1 MSDDP
6 VQTNDEPSL
15 FTQVVRNDAF
25 KVAVLLAGIWLLFY
39 ALSAF
44 LEYPTYGVVA
54 TIRRVTFLSAVY
66 AIAVLAL
73 NIQWGYT
80 GLFNIGVAGF
90 MAVGAY
96 TTVILSADPGGVPPG
111 FGLPLP
117 IGVLGGILAA
127 VVIGLVAALPAL
139 RLDADYLAIV
149 TVAFSEIIRLTLNS
163 PVLIDITG
171 GASGFDN
178 LPTSPVQS
186 ILLTDP
192 GSIISEPTALG
203 SFVFGLGEPL
213 DLTRIVMINIVYT
226 LGVLVVLLLVYL
238 VLERAGKSPF
248 GRVLKAIREDEV
260 AAQSLGKN
268 TQSFKV
274 RAFALGCGLMGLAGI
289 LWYAMG
295 PRASVVPA
303 NFRPELTF
311 YIFIALILG
320 GAGSNTGSII
330 GGAVFAS
337 LLYEAPPL
345 LSDVAVKLL
354 ADYNVALPSAPDNV
368 VVTLSTGDPL
378 AVVAFLLANIDTLR
392 FMFMGALLVLLV
404 QYKPDGIL
412 GDRTETAA
420 AVPLS
425 DDSRPTNANAGGETD
440 E

>member
-295 PRASVVPA
+295 PRASVVPT

>member
-1 MSDDP
+1 MSENEN
-6 VQTNDEPSL
+6 QSL
-15 FTQVVRNDAF
+15 LTAVVRNDAF
-25 KVAVLLAGIWLLFY
+25 KVTVLFAAIWVLFY

-54 TIRRVTFLSAVY
+54 TLRRVTFLAAVY
-66 AIAVLAL
+66 GIAVLAL

-111 FGLPLP
+111 LGLPLP
-117 IGVLGGILAA
+117 VGVLGGILAA

-178 LPTSPVQS
+178 LPTSPVQTL
-186 ILLTDP
+186 LLTDP

-238 VLERAGKSPF
+238 LLERAGKSPF

-295 PRASVVPA
+295 PRASVVPT

-311 YIFIALILG
+311 YIFIALIIG

-337 LLYEAPPL
+337 LLYEAPPI
-345 LSDVAVKLL
+345 LSDVIVKLL

-368 VVTLSTGDPL
+368 VTTVASGDPL

-425 DDSRPTNANAGGETD
+425 EDSRPADTTTGGETD